1 MKTMPK
7 RIMQFIV
14 AQNTCERFVGS
25 GQTRTRTLIK
35 GYAELGLRHVGDDRF
50 IEIFHRLDEV

>member
-1 MKTMPK
+1 MPK